1 MDRIAGAVSDS
12 HPFSD
17 TQCDRGTTVA
27 LLACAFGLVLLL
39 AQCEIGKIA
48 AIRYGQMAHDERD
61 QIHE

>member
-1 MDRIAGAVSDS
+1 MDGIAGAVSDS

-17 TQCDRGTTVA
+17 TQCARGTTVA

-48 AIRYGQMAHDERD
+48 VSHYRHIAYDERD
-61 QIHE
+61 WIHE